1 MQRHQ
6 RKLRRLNGEHVKS
19 LVFAARLH
27 LIKRIESMET
37 MRDPALNFP
46 AQSMAPARV

>member
-6 RKLRRLNGEHVKS
+6 RKLHGEHFKS
-19 LVFAARLH
+19 LVFAARFH
-27 LIKRIESMET
+27 LIKRIESMEP

-46 AQSMAPARV
+46 AQSMAHARV